1 MLTQQRFKRPI
12 LSTRGA
18 SGYAGPSQSKLEKLR
33 VTGGGPRYI
42 KIGRRVYYDPDDL
55 DEWLADQKRLS
66 TSAVRLAENRISSE
80 SMGVENHRDM
90 TPVQTALKIRLRG
103 PSETE
108 VELAPRKLRP
118 RKPACSDHYTDRESH
133 STIRGPP
140 RDEAERL
147 AVEDTLTHYFG
158 PNLAAKGT
166 K

>member
-1 MLTQQRFKRPI
+1 MLTQQQYKRPI

-18 SGYAGPSQSKLEKLR
+18 SGYAGPSPSKLEKLR
-33 VTGGGPRYI
+33 VTGGGPKYI

-55 DEWLADQKRLS
+55 DEWLSAQKRLS
-66 TSAVRLAENRISSE
+66 TSASPPAGNRIRSE
-80 SMGVENHRDM
+80 PMVVGNDQDVTD
-90 TPVQTALKIRLRG
+90 VQTALKLNSRG

-133 STIRGPP
+133 STIPTRARTRTVRHSP
-140 RDEAERL
+140 
-147 AVEDTLTHYFG
+147 
-158 PNLAAKGT
+158 K